1 MYGEELW
8 PDQMSISR
16 TLEAVWMIPLENPN
30 KKEISCK
37 SGMSLNFHSFE
48 ISHLHE
54 DKGGSMRQQGSA
66 KASHR
71 EAESKNEV
79 ARAAREAVKE
89 KSSCH

>member
-1 MYGEELW
+1 MYGEELR

-16 TLEAVWMIPLENPN
+16 TFDAVWTIPLQNPN

-37 SGMSLNFHSFE
+37 SRMSVNFDSE
-48 ISHLHE
+48 INHLHE